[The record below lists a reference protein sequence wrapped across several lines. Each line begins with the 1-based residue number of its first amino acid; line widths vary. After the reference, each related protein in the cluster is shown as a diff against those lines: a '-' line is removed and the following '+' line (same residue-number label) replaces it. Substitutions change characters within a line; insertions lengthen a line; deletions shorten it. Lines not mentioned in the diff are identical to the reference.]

1 LPIFEDENFEF
12 DLPTNHPEAARR
24 AALAKWITR
33 KDNPLTWRSIVNRV
47 WLWHFGRGLV
57 TTPND
62 FGRMGQLPSHPA
74 LLDWLAVEFRDSG
87 GSFKHLH
94 RLIVSSA
101 TYRQSSTVS
110 DAFAKIDSNNRY
122 LWRMNR
128 RRLEAEELRD
138 AILATSGALN
148 KKPGGPGF
156 YLFKLEKTEH
166 SPHYEYHKFD
176 PADTKSHR
184 RSVYRFIV
192 RSQPDPFMTTLD
204 CADSSQSTPQR
215 GETLTALQALSLL
228 NNKFTLEMSNRFAAR
243 LQKESKTLRAQIHR
257 AHQLTTGRPPTERE
271 LASLENFAQQHG
283 LTNLCRVFFNLSEF
297 TYLD

>member
-1 LPIFEDENFEF
+1 
-12 DLPTNHPEAARR
+12 
-24 AALAKWITR
+24 
-33 KDNPLTWRSIVNRV
+33 
-47 WLWHFGRGLV
+47 
-57 TTPND
+57 
-62 FGRMGQLPSHPA
+62 

-101 TYRQSSTVS
+101 TYRQSSTMS
-110 DAFAKIDSNNRY
+110 DAFAKIDSTNRY

-148 KKPGGPGF
+148 KKIGGPGY
-156 YLFKLEKTEH
+156 YLFVLEKTAH

-176 PADTKSHR
+176 PADAKSHR

-204 CADSSQSTPQR
+204 CADSSQSTPKR
-215 GETLTALQALSLL
+215 DETLTALQALSLL
-228 NNKFTLEMSNRFAAR
+228 NNKFTLEMSNRFSAR
-243 LQKESKTLRAQIHR
+243 LQKESKTLRGQIRR
-257 AHQLTTGRPPTERE
+257 AHQLTTGRPPTTTE
-271 LASLENFAQQHG
+271 LAALEKYAHQHG
-283 LTNLCRVFFNLSEF
+283 LPNLCRVLFNLSEF
-297 TYLD
+297 TYVD